1 MGVDNAAAQYWE
13 SPVTRAESQKVFD
26 EYAQMLV
33 KLQEQIL
40 KHEFL
45 TGFLMAKFNIQ
56 PEEVQGWM
64 NQKAEEF
71 NKQQAS
77 NPTRKDAGLN

>member
-40 KHEFL
+40 KHEFVMS
-45 TGFLMAKFNIQ
+45 FLVEKFGVTPADVQAYADAKAKAFI
-56 PEEVQGWM
+56 E
-64 NQKAEEF
+64 NQKA
-71 NKQQAS
+71 ATS
-77 NPTRKDAGLN
+77 NGTNN